1 MNKRTITVIC
11 PKEQGKKYF
20 SSKEHHYS
28 NNLNIYLN
36 DNLLFEN
43 INDAEENLPITLKK
57 DIEIDYNTVNILKFN
72 YNIKFKY
79 PSKELVDVVYKFE
92 PIDNQ
97 YHSIKTEINRHN
109 YVLGSEQLD
118 DRYKVT
124 FNINEHTHTFGKNYH
139 QGETKNINFFDKIN
153 LQQQGILISIESKK
167 TFENTKNI
175 IFDQIRLELR

>member
-20 SSKEHHYS
+20 SFKEHHYS
-28 NNLNIYLN
+28 NCLNIYLN
-36 DNLLFEN
+36 DNLLFEG

-57 DIEIDYNTVNILKFN
+57 NINVNYMDVNVLKFN
-72 YNIKFKY
+72 YNINFKNS
-79 PSKELVDVVYKFE
+79 SKEFVDVVYQFE

-97 YHSIKTEINRHN
+97 FHSIKTEIYRHN

-118 DRYKVT
+118 DNYVVT

-139 QGETKNINFFDKIN
+139 QGDTKNINFFDKIN
-153 LQQQGILISIESKK
+153 LNQQGLLISVDSKK
-167 TFENTKNI
+167 TFQNVTDTT
-175 IFDQIRLELR
+175 FDQIRLELR

>member
-20 SSKEHHYS
+20 SFKEHHYS

-57 DIEIDYNTVNILKFN
+57 NINIDYNIVNLLKFN
-72 YNIKFKY
+72 YNINFKN
-79 PSKELVDVVYKFE
+79 SIKELVDVVYKFE
-92 PIDNQ
+92 PTDNQ
-97 YHSIKTEINRHN
+97 YHFIKTEINRHN
-109 YVLGSEQLD
+109 YVLGSEHLD
-118 DRYKVT
+118 DSYEVT

-153 LQQQGILISIESKK
+153 LQQQGLLISIDSKK
-167 TFENTKNI
+167 TFQNTKDTT
-175 IFDQIRLELR
+175 FDQIRLELR